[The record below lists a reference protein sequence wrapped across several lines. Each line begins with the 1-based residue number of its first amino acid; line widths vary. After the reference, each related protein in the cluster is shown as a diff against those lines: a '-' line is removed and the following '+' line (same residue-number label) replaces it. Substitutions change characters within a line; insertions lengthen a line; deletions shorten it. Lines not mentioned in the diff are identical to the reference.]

1 MEIWV
6 NPACSKC
13 QAATASLDEAG
24 IAYTVRRYL
33 EDPPTVEELSAVLD
47 RLGLEPWHI
56 ARTGEAVAS
65 EVGLASYPRDEAH
78 RGRWLATMVA
88 HPQLIQRP
96 ILTADDGTTVV
107 GRGSDALGVVIAAEQ
122 DRATT

>member
-1 MEIWV
+1 M
-6 NPACSKC
+6 AGCSNLARGGLWRYGRGRAR
-13 QAATASLDEAG
+13 QAPIGRAPET
-24 IAYTVRRYL
+24 TF
-33 EDPPTVEELSAVLD
+33 

-107 GRGSDALGVVIAAEQ
+107 GREPDALGVVIAAER
-122 DRATT
+122 DGATT

>member
-13 QAATASLDEAG
+13 QAATASLDQAG

-33 EDPPTVEELSAVLD
+33 DDPPTVEELSAVLD

-65 EVGLASYPRDEAH
+65 EIDLASYPRDEAH
-78 RGRWLATMVA
+78 RGRWLAAMVA

-96 ILTADDGTTVV
+96 RCA
-107 GRGSDALGVVIAAEQ
+107 SSLG
-122 DRATT
+122 